1 MAAKTSVVD
10 RGRSRRAQ
18 SFLDRIRPNSAG
30 IDCGSRHHYVAV
42 PPDRDPEPVRRFS
55 TFTADLHRLADWL
68 VSCRIDTVAMES
80 TGVYWMTIYDI
91 LEEKGIEVLLVN
103 ARQLKNVDAR
113 KSDVIDCAWIRDLN
127 GVGMLKGS
135 FRPTAQIRELRT
147 YMRHREVLVQTT
159 VTATNRMEKAL
170 VQMNLQLHLVISDL
184 TGQTGQRII
193 RDIVAGRRDPRELA
207 KHRDPR
213 CHASVS
219 EIEAALTG
227 YYRPEHLFVLQQN
240 LDLFDATHR
249 QIDQCDR
256 EIESCLARLAPP
268 ADSPTAPAEQASPR
282 RRRRKPRGNEPQFDI
297 QSWLERI
304 TPHDASHIDGIGPY
318 TTLRLIAEV
327 GTDMTKWGNHDRFT
341 SWLTLT
347 PNNRI
352 SGGRLLS
359 SRTVSS
365 ANRAAALFRLAAMT
379 LARSQTALGA
389 FYRRLACRKGK
400 AKAITATARKL
411 AILFYRCLSGTLV
424 YKDPGVETYHRQHRE
439 SLLRSLRHKAE
450 ILGFNLVDVKTGEV
464 LAGVS

>member
-1 MAAKTSVVD
+1 MAAKASISD
-10 RGRSRRAQ
+10 RGRGRRAQ

-30 IDCGSRHHYVAV
+30 IDCGSRDHYVAV
-42 PPDRDPEPVRRFS
+42 PSDRDPEPVRRFS
-55 TFTADLHRLADWL
+55 TFTKDLHRLADWL
-68 VSCRIDTVAMES
+68 VNCRIDTVAMES

-91 LEEKGIEVLLVN
+91 LEDKGIEVLLVN
-103 ARQLKNVDAR
+103 ARQLKHVDAR
-113 KSDVIDCAWIRDLN
+113 KSDVIDCEWLRDLN
-127 GVGMLKGS
+127 GVGLLKGS

-147 YMRHREVLVQTT
+147 YMRHREVLIQTA

-193 RDIVAGRRDPRELA
+193 RDIVAGRTDPSELA

-213 CHASVS
+213 CHASAS

-227 YYRPEHLFVLQQN
+227 YYRPEQLFVLKQN
-240 LDLFDATHR
+240 LDLFDATHL
-249 QIDQCDR
+249 QIEQCDR
-256 EIESCLARLAPP
+256 EIESCLAKLATS
-268 ADSPTAPAEQASPR
+268 AQGAVAPAERAA

-297 QSWLERI
+297 QSWLERL
-304 TPHDASHIDGIGPY
+304 TPHAATQIDGIGPY
-318 TTLRLIAEV
+318 TTLRLISEV
-327 GTDMTKWGNHDRFT
+327 GTDMTRWRTFDHFT
-341 SWLTLT
+341 SWLTFT
-347 PNNRI
+347 PNNKI

-365 ANRAAALFRLAAMT
+365 ANRAAAMFRLAAMT
-379 LARSQTALGA
+379 LTRSQTALGA

-424 YKDPGVETYHRQHRE
+424 YKDPGVDTYNRQNRE
-439 SLLRSLRHKAE
+439 SQLRRLRHKAE
-450 ILGFNLVDVKTGEV
+450 ILGFNLVDVQTGEV